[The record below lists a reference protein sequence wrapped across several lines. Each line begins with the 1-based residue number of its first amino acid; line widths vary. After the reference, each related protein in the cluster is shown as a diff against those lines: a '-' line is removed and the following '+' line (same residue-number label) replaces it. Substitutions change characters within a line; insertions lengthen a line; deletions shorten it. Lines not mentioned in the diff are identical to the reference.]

1 VCCQLDF
8 VSRVGEGI
16 PCSGHG
22 LFNISTLV
30 WGASVVLIKFTVC
43 GQTRG
48 SGAACT
54 AVTILGRRCVPYWE
68 QNQAS
73 GLTVCVLNYRLG
85 LSLHLSQT
93 FSKLTSHE
101 SPLKMIR
108 LVENV
113 EREIVKVQRDGMNC

>member
-1 VCCQLDF
+1 MTASTGSDLGHRSLSRGVAGIACA
-8 VSRVGEGI
+8 VSLVLSAGWGKASLAQGMD
-16 PCSGHG
+16 C
-22 LFNISTLV
+22 STLRR
-30 WGASVVLIKFTVC
+30 WCGGASVVLIKFTVC

-73 GLTVCVLNYRLG
+73 GLTVCVLNYILG

-93 FSKLTSHE
+93 SAISQVMKALS
-101 SPLKMIR
+101 R
-108 LVENV
+108 
-113 EREIVKVQRDGMNC
+113 